1 MVFPLANLY
10 QNLGLQRRILLLVA
24 LGLAGILGLFAYLS
38 LQAIQ
43 QSTDLVFQERLTLA
57 QSLAGEM
64 DSAFSDLQGQLE
76 KTAPLLAASQEDP
89 EATRIILHR
98 LYQDLTGP
106 QRWSAVGVSGLAW
119 VNQGKGLVVA
129 EPEGRLPPHGDWLG
143 QPQVERALAQ
153 GKAAIA
159 PARLQ
164 GEPSLALRMAVPG
177 AGPQGQPGGILTADL
192 YFLPQG
198 LLWSTQEGRRTGY
211 HAEVITGEGVII
223 AVIGPSTPVEQ
234 VGVMS
239 HHYRLVAPM
248 LTEGKPQVGVDEYSG
263 SPDYQNPLVAFA
275 PLKTLPGAVLLE
287 QERDIALLLPDTLQR
302 RLIFLGLV
310 VFLAAMAA
318 AWLTTRAVVKP
329 VRGLIQA
336 SGAIAVGDFS
346 QPISPSSNDEI
357 GRLSATLEAMRLR
370 LKTSQEEL
378 AAWSRE
384 LEQRVAQRTREL
396 TALNDMAGIVASSL
410 KAEEVLGRALIKVMQ
425 VTGAS
430 GGWVDI
436 KDPETAQVKVVVAQG
451 MAPREAGRHL
461 RDCPCHQV
469 FQSHQIVILHDTP
482 EGDRLL
488 CLPLASRDEV
498 LGVMGLTLESGRQ
511 PSVEEERLLI
521 SLGQQMGVALEN
533 MALYE
538 EVNRKEE
545 LRGQLIRKVIT
556 AQEEER
562 KRLAR
567 ELHDDL
573 AQNLSYLHMSLD
585 AAAAELS
592 PDQVTLHQQMVKS
605 RELAKT
611 SLTEIRNLIG
621 DLRPTVLDDL
631 GLLPALRWYAQSRLG
646 ESGIAVDFAVD
657 EFPNRLPLEVET
669 ALFRVMQEAVNNIA
683 RHSQARR
690 VLFMLEADAH
700 WAWGLIRDDGV
711 GFSVRSVM
719 RRGKGGQGLGLQG
732 MKERI
737 ALLGGR
743 LEIHSQPGK
752 GTQVSIQVPLK
763 DKDKGG

>member
-1 MVFPLANLY
+1 MAFPLANLY
-10 QNLGLQRRILLLVA
+10 RNLGLQRRILLLVA
-24 LGLAGILGLFAYLS
+24 LGLAGIFGLFAYLS

-43 QSTDLVFQERLTLA
+43 QSTDIIFQERITMA
-57 QSLAGEM
+57 QALAGEM

-76 KTAPLLAASQEDP
+76 KTAPILAAGQEDP
-89 EATRIILHR
+89 EATQAILHR

-119 VNQGKGLVVA
+119 VNQGKGLAVA
-129 EPEGRLPPHGDWLG
+129 EPEGRLPPNRDWLE

-153 GKAAIA
+153 GKAAVA

-164 GEPSLALRMAVPG
+164 EEPSLALRMAVPV

-211 HAEVITGEGVII
+211 HAEVITREGVII
-223 AVIGPSTPVEQ
+223 AVIGPPTPLEQ
-234 VGVMS
+234 VGAMS
-239 HHYRLVAPM
+239 HHYPLVAPM
-248 LTEGKPQVGVDEYSG
+248 MTESKPQVLVDEYAAG
-263 SPDYQNPLVAFA
+263 NYYQNPLVAFA
-275 PLKTLPGAVLLE
+275 PLKAFPGAVLLE

-302 RLIFLGLV
+302 RLIFLGLM
-310 VFLAAMAA
+310 VFLAAMTV

-336 SGAIAVGDFS
+336 SGAIAAGDFS
-346 QPISPSSNDEI
+346 QPIPSRSSDEI
-357 GRLSATLEAMRLR
+357 GQLSATLEAMRLR

-410 KAEEVLGRALIKVMQ
+410 KAEEVMGRALIKVIEL
-425 VTGAS
+425 TGAS

-436 KDPETAQVKVVVAQG
+436 KDPETAQVKVISSLGLAKG
-451 MAPREAGRHL
+451 AEGKLR
-461 RDCPCHQV
+461 RDCHCLLV
-469 FQSHQIVILHDTP
+469 FETRQLSVCADKKGKLV
-482 EGDRLL
+482 L
-488 CLPLASRDEV
+488 CLPLSSRNEL
-498 LGVMGLTLESGRQ
+498 LGVMNLVLDQAQ
-511 PSVEEERLLI
+511 PPTPEEERLLL

-538 EVNRKEE
+538 EVNRKEK
-545 LRGQLIRKVIT
+545 LRGQLIRKAIT

-573 AQNLSYLHMSLD
+573 AQNLSYLLMSLD

-592 PDQVTLHQQMVKS
+592 PDQAALHQRMVKS

-611 SLTEIRNLIG
+611 SLAEIRNLIA

-631 GLLPALRWYAQSRLG
+631 GLLPALRWYTQSRLG
-646 ESGIAVDFAVD
+646 ESGIAVDFEVD
-657 EFPNRLPLEVET
+657 EFPKRLPLEVET
-669 ALFRVMQEAVNNIA
+669 ALFRVMQEAVTNIA

-690 VLFMLEADAH
+690 VLFVLEADSR
-700 WAWGLIRDDGV
+700 WARGLIRDDGV
-711 GFSVRSVM
+711 GFSVRAVM
-719 RRGKGGQGLGLQG
+719 RRGKDGQGLGLQG

-737 ALLGGR
+737 ALLGGK

-752 GTQVSIQVPLK
+752 GTQVSIQVPLRN
-763 DKDKGG
+763 KGG